1 MRHPYHAGLG
11 ASQRVGP
18 DRRRAPR
25 FRVELRVELDHGT
38 GITRDVSAGGVFFVT
53 PQVFSPGDRIE
64 CTLVFE
70 HLNPDHPVR
79 LHCRGQV
86 VRVEPDDGHMGVAV
100 AITAYRVAMP
110 E

>member
-1 MRHPYHAGLG
+1 MRNPYRASLG
-11 ASQRVGP
+11 ALQMVGS
-18 DRRRAPR
+18 DRRRARR
-25 FRVELRVELDHGT
+25 FRVELRVEWDHGT
-38 GITRDVSAGGVFFVT
+38 GITRDVSVGGVFFVT
-53 PQVFSPGDRIE
+53 QQLCSPGDCIE

-70 HLNPDHPVR
+70 HLDPDHPVR

-100 AITAYRVAMP
+100 AITAYRVATP

>member
-1 MRHPYHAGLG
+1 MARSHRAGLR
-11 ASQRVGP
+11 AMPRIEP

-25 FRVELRVELDHGT
+25 VWVELRVEWDHGT
-38 GITRDVSAGGVFFVT
+38 GLTRDVSVREVFFMT
-53 PQVFSPGDRIE
+53 PQVLSPGDPIT
-64 CTLVFE
+64 CTPVFE

-86 VRVEPDDGHMGVAV
+86 VLVEPADGHTGVAV
-100 AITAYRVAMP
+100 AITAYRLARP

>member
-1 MRHPYHAGLG
+1 MDRI
-11 ASQRVGP
+11 GP

-25 FRVELRVELDHGT
+25 FRLELLVEWDRGT

-53 PQVFSPGDRIE
+53 EQLFSPGDPLE
-64 CTLVFE
+64 CALVLA
-70 HLNPDHPVR
+70 HLDPDHPIR

-86 VRVEPDDGHMGVAV
+86 VRVEPVDGKTGVAV
-100 AITAYRVAMP
+100 AITAYRVATP